1 MIMKKTVTPL
11 LFLLG
16 MHAHGQ
22 SVRDSLLPAAT
33 LEQCIQYALTHQP
46 LVEQA
51 QIDERI
57 IGYNIRSRLADWY
70 PQVGFGYSLQH
81 NFQRVTSFFNGVA
94 TPVGVN
100 NTSVGQLSVT
110 QNIFNRDLILANRTQ
125 GEVRL
130 QARQNTAARKI
141 EIAVNVSK
149 AFYDILTTGQQ
160 IKVTDENI
168 ARLQKSLNDAYYRY
182 QAGVVDKTDY
192 KRAQISL
199 NNTTAG
205 RQTNAAS
212 LVAKIEYL
220 KSLMGYPVAAPLTVV
235 YDSLKLEREVAFD
248 TLQGLDVARRIEYQQ
263 LSTQTR
269 LQQANVIYQRN
280 SFLPTIAANA
290 GYNFNYLNNDL
301 GKLYGANYPNS
312 FIGLTAGIPIFQGG
326 RRKANI
332 RAAELQVTRLGLDVA
347 NFTNTAN
354 SQYATALANYKGA
367 LANYR
372 ASKANVDLA
381 QEVYDVIQ
389 LQYKAGIKTY
399 LEVITSETDLRT
411 AQINYFNALYQVLVS
426 KLDAQRA
433 LGVVAY

>member
-1 MIMKKTVTPL
+1 MKRTVVLFL
-11 LFLLG
+11 LFLFG
-16 MHAHGQ
+16 GQAHAQ
-22 SVRDSLLPAAT
+22 RVIDSLLPAAT
-33 LEQCIQYALTHQP
+33 LEQCIQYALKHQP
-46 LVEQA
+46 AVEQA
-51 QIDERI
+51 LIDERI
-57 IGYNIRSRLADWY
+57 TNYNIRSRLADWY
-70 PQVGFGYSLQH
+70 PQIGFGYSLQH
-81 NFQRVTSFFNGVA
+81 NFQRTTSFFNGVV
-94 TPVGVN
+94 TPVGVS
-100 NTSVGQLSVT
+100 NTSVGQLSLS
-110 QNIFNRDLILANRTQ
+110 QHIFNRDVLLANRTQ

-130 QARQNTAARKI
+130 QASQNTAARKI
-141 EIAVNVSK
+141 DIMVNVSK

-160 IKVTDENI
+160 IKVADENI
-168 ARLQKSLNDAYYRY
+168 VRLQKSLNDAYYRY

-205 RQTNAAS
+205 RQLNAA
-212 LVAKIEYL
+212 LLLAKLEYL
-220 KSLMGYPVAAPLTVV
+220 KSLMGYPVVAALTVV

-248 TLQGLDVARRIEYQQ
+248 TMQGLDITRRIEYQQ

-269 LQQANVIYQRN
+269 LQQANVTYQRN
-280 SFLPTIAANA
+280 SFLPNIGATA
-290 GYNFNYLNNDL
+290 GYNFNYLNNNF

-332 RAAELQVTRLGLDVA
+332 RAAELQVTRLDLDVVNFA
-347 NFTNTAN
+347 NAAN

-372 ASKANVDLA
+372 ASKANVALA

-389 LQYKAGIKTY
+389 LQYRAGIKTY

-411 AQINYFNALYQVLVS
+411 AQINYFNALYQVLAS
-426 KLDAQRA
+426 KVDAQRA
-433 LGVVAY
+433 LGLMNP